1 MADID
6 VQFTDDIP
14 KIERTGFGE
23 RSSKY
28 DDLLNACINNEL
40 RAAKIDV
47 DSQGAAS
54 SRATSIK
61 TAASKHEAEQNDEGV
76 FIVATRS
83 GEEEDEFYVYTM
95 FAPKGSE
102 QYDDEVESRDRR
114 AESARKRQ
122 ATKSAKASG
131 NGDETPKPKAKA
143 KKVARKKS

>member
-6 VQFTDDIP
+6 VTFTDDIP

-28 DDLLNACINNEL
+28 DDLLNACVNNPL
-40 RAAKIDV
+40 KAAKIDV

-61 TAASKHEAEQNDEGV
+61 TAASKHEAEVNDDGV

-83 GEEEDEFYVYTM
+83 GDEEDEFYVYTM
-95 FAPKGSE
+95 FAPEGSE
-102 QYDDEVESRDRR
+102 QYNDEVESRERR

-122 ATKSAKASG
+122 KTKASKAKA
-131 NGDETPKPKAKA
+131 NGEDTPKPKPKA
-143 KKVARKKS
+143 KKVARKKG